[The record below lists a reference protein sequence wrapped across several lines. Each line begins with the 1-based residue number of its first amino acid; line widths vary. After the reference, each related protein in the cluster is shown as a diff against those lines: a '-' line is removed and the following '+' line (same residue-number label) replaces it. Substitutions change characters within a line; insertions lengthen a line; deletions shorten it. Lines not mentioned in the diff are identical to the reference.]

1 MLIAVIVLAVMT
13 GVSLILLVFLLLSV
27 QALSEQVYQMA
38 RGLEAIDHELHSPP
52 NIP

>member
-13 GVSLILLVFLLLSV
+13 GVNLILLVFLLLSV

-38 RGLEAIDHELHSPP
+38 KGFEALDRELHSPP
-52 NIP
+52 AQ

>member
-13 GVSLILLVFLLLSV
+13 GINMILIVFVLLSV

-38 RGLEAIDHELHSPP
+38 KGLEAIDHELHSPP